1 MNQLEIDRQQD
12 LEEMIMTIALHDF
25 DNINK
30 VFIKPEWFENRLFK
44 IIVSKLQDTSIK
56 IDGLMDLY
64 ARTQAEIKD
73 MTFTY
78 DDLLNLEARY
88 STTENLSYLSKELHR
103 NSLRKTLN
111 ELKQEHNFFPTAELE
126 QTMFDILSEM
136 NRIGASRDEGNL
148 KEAFDLFEYRLE
160 NDVPQGIKTFSQMDS
175 ALGGGI
181 QAGMLIT
188 IGARPAV
195 GKSAFAINL
204 IQKCLERNKGMRVD
218 LFSLEMPKR
227 EILARFLS
235 LNTRIP
241 SYYFKNMNRLLTP
254 VDKELVRSAIE
265 YYRQEDIQVYDK
277 VSDINRILAIIK
289 ERASTAKENG
299 YIAVIDYV
307 GLIKVAN
314 SKKDRRLQIE
324 EITRELKVLANEY
337 QIPIIILSQLSRGV
351 ESRQDK
357 SPQLSDLRESGS
369 IEQDSN
375 VVGFLTNVETEENND
390 GYQQIE
396 FQIRKNRDGEL
407 MDLKFKFFKD
417 RMFFQEVFE

>member
-1 MNQLEIDRQQD
+1 
-12 LEEMIMTIALHDF
+12 
-25 DNINK
+25 
-30 VFIKPEWFENRLFK
+30 
-44 IIVSKLQDTSIK
+44 
-56 IDGLMDLY
+56 
-64 ARTQAEIKD
+64 
-73 MTFTY
+73 
-78 DDLLNLEARY
+78 
-88 STTENLSYLSKELHR
+88 
-103 NSLRKTLN
+103 
-111 ELKQEHNFFPTAELE
+111 
-126 QTMFDILSEM
+126 
-136 NRIGASRDEGNL
+136 
-148 KEAFDLFEYRLE
+148 
-160 NDVPQGIKTFSQMDS
+160 
-175 ALGGGI
+175 
-181 QAGMLIT
+181 
-188 IGARPAV
+188 
-195 GKSAFAINL
+195 
-204 IQKCLERNKGMRVD
+204 MRVD

-265 YYRQEDIQVYDK
+265 YYRQEDIQVFDK

-375 VVGFLTNVETEENND
+375 VVGFLTNVDTEENND
-390 GYQQIE
+390 GYQRIE

-407 MDLKFKFFKD
+407 MDLKFKFFKN

>member
-1 MNQLEIDRQQD
+1 MNQLEMNRQQD

-44 IIVSKLQDTSIK
+44 IIVNKLQDTSIK

-64 ARTQAEIKD
+64 ARTQVEIKD
-73 MTFTY
+73 VTFTY
-78 DDLLNLEARY
+78 DDLLNLESKY
-88 STTENLSYLSKELHR
+88 STAENLSYLSKELHR
-103 NSLRKTLN
+103 NNLRKTLN

-126 QTMFDILSEM
+126 QTMFDILAEM
-136 NRIGASRDEGNL
+136 NKIGASRDEGNL
-148 KEAFDLFEYRLE
+148 QEAFDLFEYRLE

-235 LNTRIP
+235 LNTKIQ
-241 SYYFKNMNRLLTP
+241 SYYFKNMNKMLTP
-254 VDKELVRSAIE
+254 VEKETVRNTIE

-375 VVGFLTNVETEENND
+375 VVGFLTNVDTELNND
-390 GYQQIE
+390 GYQRIE

-407 MDLKFKFFKD
+407 MDLKFKFFKN

>member
-44 IIVSKLQDTSIK
+44 IIVNKLQDTSIK

-78 DDLLNLEARY
+78 DDLLNLEAKY
-88 STTENLSYLSKELHR
+88 STKENLSYLSKELHR

-111 ELKQEHNFFPTAELE
+111 ELKQEHNFFPTVELE
-126 QTMFDILSEM
+126 QTMFDILAEM
-136 NRIGASRDEGNL
+136 NKIGASRDEGNL
-148 KEAFDLFEYRLE
+148 KEALDLFEYRLE
-160 NDVPQGIKTFSQMDS
+160 NDAPQGIKTFSQMDS

-227 EILARFLS
+227 ETLARFLS
-235 LNTRIP
+235 LNTRIQL
-241 SYYFKNMNRLLTP
+241 YYFKNLNRLLTP

-390 GYQQIE
+390 GYQRIE

-407 MDLKFKFFKD
+407 MDLKFKFFKN

>member
-12 LEEMIMTIALHDF
+12 LEETIMTIALHDF

-30 VFIKPEWFENRLFK
+30 VFIKPDWFENRLFK
-44 IIVSKLQDTSIK
+44 IIVNKLQDTSIK

-64 ARTQAEIKD
+64 ARTQTEIKD

-111 ELKQEHNFFPTAELE
+111 ELKQEHNFFPTVELE
-126 QTMFDILSEM
+126 QTMFDILAEM
-136 NRIGASRDEGNL
+136 NKIGASRDEGNL
-148 KEAFDLFEYRLE
+148 QEAFDLFEYRLE

-265 YYRQEDIQVYDK
+265 YYRQEDIQVFDK

-375 VVGFLTNVETEENND
+375 VVGFLTNVDTEENND

-407 MDLKFKFFKD
+407 MDLKFKFFKN

>member
-1 MNQLEIDRQQD
+1 MNQLEMNRQQD
-12 LEEMIMTIALHDF
+12 IEEMIMTIALHDF

-44 IIVSKLQDTSIK
+44 IIVNKLQDTSIK

-64 ARTQAEIKD
+64 ARTQSEIKD

-78 DDLLNLEARY
+78 DDLLNLEAKY
-88 STTENLSYLSKELHR
+88 STAENLSYLSKELHR

-111 ELKQEHNFFPTAELE
+111 ELKQEHNFFPTVELE
-126 QTMFDILSEM
+126 QTMFDILAEM
-136 NRIGASRDEGNL
+136 NKIGASRDEGNL
-148 KEAFDLFEYRLE
+148 KEALDLFEYRLE
-160 NDVPQGIKTFSQMDS
+160 NDAPQGIKTFSQMDS

-235 LNTRIP
+235 LNTRIQ
-241 SYYFKNMNRLLTP
+241 SYYFKNLNRLLTP

-265 YYRQEDIQVYDK
+265 YYRQEDIQVFDK

-390 GYQQIE
+390 GYQRIE

-407 MDLKFKFFKD
+407 MDLKFKFFKN

>member
-30 VFIKPEWFENRLFK
+30 VFIKSEWFENRLFK
-44 IIVSKLQDTSIK
+44 IIVNKLQDTSIK

-78 DDLLNLEARY
+78 DDLLNLETKY
-88 STTENLSYLSKELHR
+88 STAENLSYLSKELHR
-103 NSLRKTLN
+103 NNLRKTLN
-111 ELKQEHNFFPTAELE
+111 ELKQEHNFFPTVELE
-126 QTMFDILSEM
+126 QTMFDILAEM
-136 NRIGASRDEGNL
+136 NKIGASRDEGNL
-148 KEAFDLFEYRLE
+148 QEAFDLFEYRLE
-160 NDVPQGIKTFSQMDS
+160 NDAPQGIKTFSQMDS

-235 LNTRIP
+235 LNTRIQ

-351 ESRQDK
+351 ENRQDK

-375 VVGFLTNVETEENND
+375 VVGFLTNVDTEQNND
-390 GYQQIE
+390 GYQRIE

-407 MDLKFKFFKD
+407 MNLKFKFFKN

>member
-30 VFIKPEWFENRLFK
+30 VFIKPDWFENRLFK
-44 IIVSKLQDTSIK
+44 IIVNKLQDTSIK

-64 ARTQAEIKD
+64 AKTQAEIKD

-78 DDLLNLEARY
+78 DDLLNLEAKY
-88 STTENLSYLSKELHR
+88 STAENLSYLSKELHR
-103 NSLRKTLN
+103 NNLRKTLN

-126 QTMFDILSEM
+126 QTMFDILAEM
-136 NRIGASRDEGNL
+136 NKIGASRDEGNL
-148 KEAFDLFEYRLE
+148 QEAFDLFEYRLE

-235 LNTRIP
+235 LNTKIQ
-241 SYYFKNMNRLLTP
+241 SYYFKNMNKMLTP
-254 VDKELVRSAIE
+254 VEKETVRNAIE

-375 VVGFLTNVETEENND
+375 VVGFLTNVDTELNND
-390 GYQQIE
+390 GYQRIE

-407 MDLKFKFFKD
+407 MDLKFKFFKN

>member
-1 MNQLEIDRQQD
+1 MNQLEMNRQQD

-30 VFIKPEWFENRLFK
+30 VFIKSEWFENRLFK
-44 IIVSKLQDTSIK
+44 IIVNKLQDTSIK

-73 MTFTY
+73 VTFTY
-78 DDLLNLEARY
+78 DDLLNIEAKY
-88 STTENLSYLSKELHR
+88 STAENLSYLSKELHR
-103 NSLRKTLN
+103 NNLRKTLN

-126 QTMFDILSEM
+126 QTMFDILAEM
-136 NRIGASRDEGNL
+136 NKIGASRDEGNL
-148 KEAFDLFEYRLE
+148 QETFDLFEYRLE
-160 NDVPQGIKTFSQMDS
+160 NDAPQGIKTFSQMDS

-235 LNTRIP
+235 LNTKIQ
-241 SYYFKNMNRLLTP
+241 SYFFKNMNKMLTP
-254 VDKELVRSAIE
+254 IQKQEVRKTIE
-265 YYRQEDIQVYDK
+265 YYREEDIQVFDK

-375 VVGFLTNVETEENND
+375 VVGFLTNVETEQNND
-390 GYQQIE
+390 GYQRIE

-407 MDLKFKFFKD
+407 MDLKFKFFKN

>member
-1 MNQLEIDRQQD
+1 MNQLEMNRQQD

-30 VFIKPEWFENRLFK
+30 VFIKAEWFENRLFK
-44 IIVSKLQDTSIK
+44 IIVNKLQDTSIK

-78 DDLLNLEARY
+78 DDLLSLEAKY

-126 QTMFDILSEM
+126 QTMFDILAEM
-136 NRIGASRDEGNL
+136 NKIGASRDEGNL
-148 KEAFDLFEYRLE
+148 QEAFDLFEYRLE
-160 NDVPQGIKTFSQMDS
+160 HDVPQGIKTFSQMDS

-235 LNTRIP
+235 LTTRIQ
-241 SYYFKNMNRLLTP
+241 SYYFKNLNRLLTP
-254 VDKELVRSAIE
+254 VDKELVRNAIE
-265 YYRQEDIQVYDK
+265 YYRQEDIQVFDK

-307 GLIKVAN
+307 GLIKVVN
-314 SKKDRRLQIE
+314 SKKERRLQIE

-390 GYQQIE
+390 GYQRIE

-407 MDLKFKFFKD
+407 MDLKFKFFKN

>member
-30 VFIKPEWFENRLFK
+30 VFIKSDWFENRFFK
-44 IIVSKLQDTSIK
+44 IIVNKLQDTSIK

-73 MTFTY
+73 VTFTY
-78 DDLLNLEARY
+78 DDLLNLKAKY
-88 STTENLSYLSKELHR
+88 STAENLSYLSKELHR
-103 NSLRKTLN
+103 NNLRKTLN
-111 ELKQEHNFFPTAELE
+111 ELKQGT
-126 QTMFDILSEM
+126 
-136 NRIGASRDEGNL
+136 SRDEGNL

-160 NDVPQGIKTFSQMDS
+160 NDAPQGIKTFSQMDS

-235 LNTRIP
+235 LNTRIQ
-241 SYYFKNMNRLLTP
+241 SYYFKNMNKMLTP
-254 VDKELVRSAIE
+254 VEKETVRNAIE

-375 VVGFLTNVETEENND
+375 VVGFLTNVDTELNND
-390 GYQQIE
+390 GYQRIE

-407 MDLKFKFFKD
+407 MDLKFKFFKN

>member
-1 MNQLEIDRQQD
+1 MNQLEMNRQQD

-44 IIVSKLQDTSIK
+44 IIVSKLQDTSVK

-73 MTFTY
+73 MSFTY
-78 DDLLNLEARY
+78 DDLLNLETKY
-88 STTENLSYLSKELHR
+88 STAENLSYLSKELHR

-126 QTMFDILSEM
+126 QTMFDILAEM
-136 NRIGASRDEGNL
+136 NKIGASREEGSL

-235 LNTRIP
+235 LNTKIQ
-241 SYYFKNMNRLLTP
+241 SYYFKNMNKMLTP
-254 VDKELVRSAIE
+254 VEKETVRNAIE

-299 YIAVIDYV
+299 YIA
-307 GLIKVAN
+307 
-314 SKKDRRLQIE
+314 DR
-324 EITRELKVLANEY
+324 
-337 QIPIIILSQLSRGV
+337 
-351 ESRQDK
+351 K
-357 SPQLSDLRESGS
+357 S
-369 IEQDSN
+369 
-375 VVGFLTNVETEENND
+375 VV
-390 GYQQIE
+390 
-396 FQIRKNRDGEL
+396 
-407 MDLKFKFFKD
+407 
-417 RMFFQEVFE
+417 

>member
-1 MNQLEIDRQQD
+1 MNQLEMNRQQD

-30 VFIKPEWFENRLFK
+30 VFIKAEWFENRLFK
-44 IIVSKLQDTSIK
+44 IIVNKLQDTSIK

-78 DDLLNLEARY
+78 DDLLSLEAKY

-126 QTMFDILSEM
+126 QTMFDILAEM
-136 NRIGASRDEGNL
+136 NKIGASRDEGNL
-148 KEAFDLFEYRLE
+148 QEAFDLFEYRLE
-160 NDVPQGIKTFSQMDS
+160 HDVPQGIKTFSQMDS

-235 LNTRIP
+235 LTTRIQ
-241 SYYFKNMNRLLTP
+241 SYYFKNLNRLLTP
-254 VDKELVRSAIE
+254 VDKELVRNAIE
-265 YYRQEDIQVYDK
+265 YYRQEDIQVFDK

-390 GYQQIE
+390 GYQRIE

-407 MDLKFKFFKD
+407 MDLKFKFFKN

>member
-73 MTFTY
+73 VTFTY
-78 DDLLNLEARY
+78 DDLLNLKAKY
-88 STTENLSYLSKELHR
+88 STAENLSYLSKELHR
-103 NSLRKTLN
+103 SNLRKTLN
-111 ELKQEHNFFPTAELE
+111 ELKQEHNFFPTVELE
-126 QTMFDILSEM
+126 QTMFDILAEM
-136 NRIGASRDEGNL
+136 NKIGTSRDEGNL

-160 NDVPQGIKTFSQMDS
+160 NDAPQGIKTFSQMDS

-241 SYYFKNMNRLLTP
+241 SYYFKNLNRLLTP
-254 VDKELVRSAIE
+254 VDKELVRNAIE
-265 YYRQEDIQVYDK
+265 YYRQEDIQVFDK

-375 VVGFLTNVETEENND
+375 VVGFLTNVETEENNE
-390 GYQQIE
+390 GYQRIE

-407 MDLKFKFFKD
+407 MDLKFKFFKN

>member
-1 MNQLEIDRQQD
+1 MNQLEIDRQQY

-30 VFIKPEWFENRLFK
+30 VFIKPDWFENRLFQ
-44 IIVSKLQDTSIK
+44 IIVNKLQDTSLK

-73 MTFTY
+73 VTFTY
-78 DDLLNLEARY
+78 DNLLNLEAKY
-88 STTENLSYLSKELHR
+88 STAENLSYLSKELHR

-126 QTMFDILSEM
+126 QTMFDILAEM
-136 NRIGASRDEGNL
+136 NKIGASRDEGNL
-148 KEAFDLFEYRLE
+148 QEAFDLFEYRLE
-160 NDVPQGIKTFSQMDS
+160 HDAPQGIKTFSQMDS

-265 YYRQEDIQVYDK
+265 YYRQEDIQVFDK

-390 GYQQIE
+390 GYQRIE

-407 MDLKFKFFKD
+407 MDLKFKFFKN